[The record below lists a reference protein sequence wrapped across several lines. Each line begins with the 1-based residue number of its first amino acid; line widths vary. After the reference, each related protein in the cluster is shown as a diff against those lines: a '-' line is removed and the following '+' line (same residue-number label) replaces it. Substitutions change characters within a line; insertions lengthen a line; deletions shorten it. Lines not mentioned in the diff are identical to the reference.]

1 MDELGVVLDEQSSAR
16 GVEAWEI
23 ASSLRDTYKQERA
36 EIVFDYYGALQK
48 ALTVSKEER
57 EE

>member
-1 MDELGVVLDEQSSAR
+1 MSNHPL
-16 GVEAWEI
+16 EAWEI

-48 ALTVSKEER
+48 ALKVSKEER

>member
-1 MDELGVVLDEQSSAR
+1 MVLDEQSSAR

-48 ALTVSKEER
+48 ALKVSKEER